1 MAKIYLLL
9 HDTSVYPP
17 NMESF
22 TLMIVTVGPLPSQL
36 LWNVDAAQPS
46 VLACQHLTKSVRDA
60 VGRTGSKNEIS
71 FPKYLLGS
79 RLPSIIDAPRPPV
92 CVKETRMKIIITDV
106 LE

>member
-79 RLPSIIDAPRPPV
+79 RLPRISDAPRPPV
-92 CVKETRMKIIITDV
+92 CVKETRMK
-106 LE
+106 LQ